1 MVPFLMVVL
10 VFWPGRYPHFD
21 LDLLGA
27 EAEPTTAP
35 KKLFWGMAVL
45 LLVVLVFCPSRYPH
59 FYLRLYALLDHT
71 ASPMVKI

>member
-10 VFWPGRYPHFD
+10 VFCPGRYPHFD

-35 KKLFWGMAVL
+35 KNYSGVCITVGSTGFLPQPLPPFLPEAV
-45 LLVVLVFCPSRYPH
+45 CI
-59 FYLRLYALLDHT
+59 A
-71 ASPMVKI
+71 